1 MTRYLFLFITCCFA
15 GCVSDKI
22 PSNGKEAL
30 QVTDVQGNTVTLD
43 KPAEKIVCLFDPMVD
58 AIYMLQVQHKLVGIP
73 AETYADRELFTPYS
87 HIDDRVKNRSIAT
100 PGSNETANLES
111 IIALKPD
118 LVIVQ
123 HMNAGSIRSLQQ
135 MGIAVYQASSEK
147 YEHVLKEI
155 EDIGLLTGAEERAKM
170 IRDFA
175 VELFTE
181 MKEAATAVPEEN
193 KKTVYFTWANG
204 RIFSTIGRNSMMHDC
219 LVFAG
224 LENVCTS
231 SIDQPNI
238 NAETLLSWNPDII
251 VMWNDPATL
260 FYSKK
265 ELGEINAVKHRQIFN
280 LMPMFYYNPHTLKS
294 LCAAVRMKGWGYA
307 QPESEMLEKVKE
319 IIIQLYGPET
329 GNKLNTLL

>member
-1 MTRYLFLFITCCFA
+1 VTRYLFLFITCCFA

-22 PSNGKEAL
+22 PANGKEAL

-87 HIDDRVKNRSIAT
+87 HIDDRVKNRAIAT

-155 EDIGLLTGAEERAKM
+155 EDIGLLTGAEERAKT

-204 RIFSTIGRNSMMHDC
+204 RIFSTTGRNSMMHDC

-265 ELGEINAVKHRQIFN
+265 ELEEINAVKHRQIFN